1 LAFPRCAIGARWLPE
16 SMNVAKLVM
25 SRISAWVS
33 SPNTSIIRRVSAAS
47 ICSSCSTVT
56 ASIASQNRR

>member
-1 LAFPRCAIGARWLPE
+1 MGARSLPE

-33 SPNTSIIRRVSAAS
+33 RANTSIIRFVSAAS
-47 ICSSCSTVT
+47 ICSNCSTVT